1 MKRAAA
7 IAGAGAALVA
17 ASARNA
23 VAQVPSIAALI
34 GAAKVEGSLVL
45 DGPPD
50 DKARQGLLDGFQA
63 AYGIPISYVDSG
75 SSSSSARIRAERAAG
90 RYVLDVFLSGADA
103 VCVTFL
109 PSGWLDRIEPILI
122 APDVLDRRTWK
133 DGHLWYED
141 DEHTVLHVLSTV
153 APGLAINTKFVKR
166 GELTTWKSLLDP
178 KWQGKIIAKDP
189 LTLGAGSQIP
199 SYFYLTLGADYV
211 KKLYAGQQPVLSRNG
226 RQAMQWLADGS
237 YPILLGPDTTEM
249 ISFRGLG
256 YPIEA
261 VQPSDGPGM
270 LNCGWGLVCLMN
282 KAPHPNAAKL
292 FVNWF
297 AGREAQAIYAN
308 AMHSVSLRTDVKYD
322 GLPDFLFPQKG
333 VSYMDTSDWK
343 FVTQQ
348 HQAAMDKVQELLGK

>member
-1 MKRAAA
+1 MKRSAA

-17 ASARNA
+17 ATHGAGAQTASMSAL
-23 VAQVPSIAALI
+23 IAA
-34 GAAKVEGSLVL
+34 AKAEGSLVL
-45 DGPPD
+45 DGPPN
-50 DKARQGLLDGFQA
+50 DKARQGLLNGFQG

-90 RYVLDVFLSGADA
+90 KYVLDIFLSGADA
-103 VCVTFL
+103 ACLTFL
-109 PSGWLDRIEPILI
+109 PSGWLDRIEPILS
-122 APDVLDRRTWK
+122 APEAVDRRKWR

-141 DEHTVLHVLSTV
+141 DAHTILRVQSTV

-166 GELTTWKSLLDP
+166 GEVSTWKSLLDP
-178 KWQGKIIAKDP
+178 KWQGKLIAKDP
-189 LTLGAGSQIP
+189 LTYGAGSQLP
-199 SYFYLTLGADYV
+199 SYFYLTLGPDYV
-211 KKLYAGQQPVLSRNG
+211 KKLYGSQQPVLSRNG

-237 YPILLGPDTTEM
+237 YPILLGPDTAEM
-249 ISFRGLG
+249 ISFRQLG

-261 VQPSDGPGM
+261 VLPTDGPGM

-297 AGREAQAIYAN
+297 AGRAGQESSAN
-308 AMHSVSLRTDVKYD
+308 ATQSVSLRTDVKYD
-322 GLPDFLFPQKG
+322 GVPDFLFPQKG

-343 FVTQQ
+343 FVTEQ
-348 HQAAMDKVQELLGK
+348 HESAMTKVQELLGK

>member
-1 MKRAAA
+1 MKRGAA

-17 ASARNA
+17 ATHGAGAQSPALNA
-23 VAQVPSIAALI
+23 LIAA
-34 GAAKVEGSLVL
+34 AKIEGGLVL
-45 DGPPD
+45 DGPPN
-50 DKARQGLLDGFQA
+50 DKARQGLLNGFQA

-90 RYVLDVFLSGADA
+90 KYVLDIFLSGADA
-103 VCVTFL
+103 ACLTFL
-109 PSGWLDRIEPILI
+109 PSGWLDRVEPVLI
-122 APDVLDRRTWK
+122 APDVLDHRKWK

-141 DEHTVLHVLSTV
+141 DAHTILHVLSTV
-153 APGLAINTKFVKR
+153 APGLAINTKYVKR
-166 GELTTWKSLLDP
+166 GDVSTWKALLDP

-189 LTLGAGSQIP
+189 LTYGAGSQLP
-199 SYFYLTLGADYV
+199 SYFYLTFGPDYV
-211 KKLYAGQQPVLSRNG
+211 KKLYGSQQPVLSRNG

-237 YPILLGPDTTEM
+237 YPILLGPDTAEM

-261 VQPSDGPGM
+261 VLPADGPGM
-270 LNCGWGLVCLMN
+270 LNCGWGLLCLMN

-297 AGREAQAIYAN
+297 AGRAGQESFAN
-308 AMHSVSLRTDVKYD
+308 ATQSVSLRTDVKYD
-322 GLPDFLFPQKG
+322 GVPDFLFPQKG

-343 FVTQQ
+343 FVTEQ
-348 HQAAMDKVQELLGK
+348 HQSAMTKVQELLGK